1 MSKDTGKTLA
11 ENTKTPEVELAEAL
25 ERLKLKLSTPETK
38 KESIKG
44 VASRLGQI
52 GQHAA
57 ENKNNEKDKKKT
69 SNTKQNLGQLARATN
84 ENQKKQEKVG
94 RITEKPAEKNDDKN
108 KDKNEKNKT
117 PAEKQEAKM
126 KEEFSKIKLP
136 SGMEIHQ
143 EGPQWVLISQ
153 DGKQRTDVTDV
164 MNCIDKYNR
173 SVDTANAQNKI
184 SNGAKNVAGQVTEG
198 TTVKD
203 GIPSTDNKDR
213 KIQDVSRC
221 LPILKDVN
229 GHAVFKPEDVKAVAE
244 VGIKYSNEKTL
255 LNKLKDP
262 KYLEELRNREKKNKD
277 QAMLM
282 ASKTKQDSM

>member
-1 MSKDTGKTLA
+1 MDTDKAL
-11 ENTKTPEVELAEAL
+11 EKNTKTPEVELAEAL

-38 KESIKG
+38 KESTRG

-52 GQHAA
+52 GQHTA

-69 SNTKQNLGQLARATN
+69 SNTKQTLGQVGQATY
-84 ENQKKQEKVG
+84 ENQKEQEKVG
-94 RITEKPAEKNDDKN
+94 GITAKPAEKNDDKN
-108 KDKNEKNKT
+108 KGQNEKDKT

-126 KEEFSKIKLP
+126 KEAFSKIKLP

-143 EGPQWVLISQ
+143 EGPQWVLVSQ

-184 SNGAKNVAGQVTEG
+184 SNGAQNSTEQMSKG
-198 TTVKD
+198 TGIRDGVLPADKQDAKVQTVGK
-203 GIPSTDNKDR
+203 
-213 KIQDVSRC
+213 C
-221 LPILKDVN
+221 LPNVKDVN
-229 GHAVFKPEDVKAVAE
+229 GAAVFKPEDIKTVAE
-244 VGIKYSNEKTL
+244 IGIKYSDEKAL

-262 KYLEELRNREKKNKD
+262 NYLTELRNRDKKNED
-277 QAMLM
+277 QAQFL
-282 ASKTKQDSM
+282 ASKTKQQTSMS

>member
-1 MSKDTGKTLA
+1 MDTDKAL
-11 ENTKTPEVELAEAL
+11 EKNTKTPEVELAEAL

-38 KESIKG
+38 KESTRG

-52 GQHAA
+52 GQHTA

-69 SNTKQNLGQLARATN
+69 SNTKQTLGQVGQATY
-84 ENQKKQEKVG
+84 ENQKEQEKVG
-94 RITEKPAEKNDDKN
+94 GITEKPAEKNDDKN
-108 KDKNEKNKT
+108 KGRNEKDKT

-126 KEEFSKIKLP
+126 KEAFSKIKLP

-143 EGPQWVLISQ
+143 EGPQWVLVSQ

-184 SNGAKNVAGQVTEG
+184 SNGAQNSTVQIAQG
-198 TTVKD
+198 TTAKD
-203 GIPSTDNKDR
+203 GSTPMQDD
-213 KIQDVSRC
+213 KIKAVSKC
-221 LPILKDVN
+221 LPNVKDVN
-229 GHAVFKPEDVKAVAE
+229 GAAVFKPEDIKTVAE
-244 VGIKYSNEKTL
+244 IGIKYSDEKAL

-262 KYLEELRNREKKNKD
+262 NYLTELRNRDKKNED
-277 QAMLM
+277 QAQFL
-282 ASKTKQDSM
+282 ASKTKQQRSMS